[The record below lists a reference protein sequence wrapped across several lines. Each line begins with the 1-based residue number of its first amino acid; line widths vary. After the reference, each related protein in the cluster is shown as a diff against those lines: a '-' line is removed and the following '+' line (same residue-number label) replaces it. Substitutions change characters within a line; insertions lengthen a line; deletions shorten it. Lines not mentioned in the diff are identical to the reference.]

1 MFEQMVAD
9 LKDGILPE
17 NDILR
22 KRFEAALIK
31 KIGVIKTPYSFW
43 PADSKINPPA
53 KQLLWAAILL
63 HDQENFKIVEA
74 IISSELE
81 EKQRTKGQQYSIQ
94 ALTVNV
100 QQLMK
105 VYIKE
110 FVELAPNETFKKNLK
125 LKTAE
130 LFPTK

>member
-9 LKDGILPE
+9 LKEGTLPE
-17 NDILR
+17 DDILR

-31 KIGVIKTPYSFW
+31 KIGVIKTPYPFW
-43 PADSKINPPA
+43 PADAKINPPA

-63 HDQENFKIVEA
+63 DDQENFKIVEA

-81 EKQRTKGQQYSIQ
+81 EKQRAKGHKENIQ
-94 ALTVNV
+94 TLTANV
-100 QQLMK
+100 QQLMNK
-105 VYIKE
+105 YIKE

-125 LKTAE
+125 QRSEKLCPAQ
-130 LFPTK
+130 